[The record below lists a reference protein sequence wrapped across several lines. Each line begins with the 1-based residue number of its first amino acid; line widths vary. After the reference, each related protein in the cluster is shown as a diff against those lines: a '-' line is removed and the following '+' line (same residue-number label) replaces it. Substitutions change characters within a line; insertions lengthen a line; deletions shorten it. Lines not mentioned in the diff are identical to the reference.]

1 MLVVFTNDSGITILS
16 TIARLSGGTYDTLPE
31 MNERWKQSGKISSRK
46 EEAEFI
52 QKYLTPLL
60 LCGKPDSVENGRWFL
75 KCLSNDQT
83 AFTGF
88 TSLVDVV
95 DDQNIGYN
103 GEIKL
108 LPLAAF
114 VEPFVLKALGLE
126 KSARLLELRNKLR
139 ELDSTKVENVNEIL
153 QEAES
158 LAPIEAGRKK
168 GKSPLFFYSVTD
180 QPFTLPASLYKRMRK
195 ATEIACDALA
205 TVSTKLNGSSS
216 SLEKALFEK
225 KDEIELPSQ
234 QFYTGSIDFMVDGDN
249 IYLIDIGTPAV
260 GYIADIL
267 FASEALGRKPE
278 YGLEALARAAG
289 EEIDI
294 FRGNADE
301 LGFFELENKVL
312 VESLRARGVRV
323 NEVKSNGA
331 TVNGGEVKING
342 VEYPSTN
349 FDYLSRNQP
358 LRNRVLQVL
367 PQLRELGV
375 SVPKSVVTFPD
386 KGDLVQEY
394 DQMRVGE
401 DYGIL
406 VKKKVFFREYGIG
419 SGYFKPLVTP
429 LWCGELR
436 NDRKTSTLFE
446 QFVPSLVDV
455 DVAGDRKGKRCY
467 EIRMYFCAGGK
478 K

>member
-1 MLVVFTNDSGITILS
+1 
-16 TIARLSGGTYDTLPE
+16 
-31 MNERWKQSGKISSRK
+31 MNESWKQSGKISSRK

-205 TVSTKLNGSSS
+205 TVSTKLNGSRS

-289 EEIDI
+289 EE
-294 FRGNADE
+294 
-301 LGFFELENKVL
+301 
-312 VESLRARGVRV
+312 
-323 NEVKSNGA
+323 
-331 TVNGGEVKING
+331 T
-342 VEYPSTN
+342 
-349 FDYLSRNQP
+349 
-358 LRNRVLQVL
+358 
-367 PQLRELGV
+367 
-375 SVPKSVVTFPD
+375 
-386 KGDLVQEY
+386 
-394 DQMRVGE
+394 QM
-401 DYGIL
+401 
-406 VKKKVFFREYGIG
+406 
-419 SGYFKPLVTP
+419 
-429 LWCGELR
+429 
-436 NDRKTSTLFE
+436 N
-446 QFVPSLVDV
+446 
-455 DVAGDRKGKRCY
+455 
-467 EIRMYFCAGGK
+467 
-478 K
+478 